1 MFDIMFDI
9 EFNRIKKRYGNIVS
23 FNIGQTCGFSFMNSD
38 FVKDKTVVAVF
49 IRGDL
54 EFAVEM
60 KLIGNE
66 YKCNFP
72 DELCDSAETYKLT
85 VIAFTNDAEA
95 PTDFRSTTAYYGT
108 IEDSGCDGT
117 KFAPKHTESVFER
130 LGEDF
135 TAKLKTSL
143 ETATGESQDGK
154 TWEELTDTVSTLPI
168 ITDEQTQA
176 LGEWDLIKE
185 YFADY
190 AYHYHQLF
198 STGPTGADGN
208 ERTYSLPYIYTP
220 KLQWRNNNI
229 ISPFLVEYGADVS
242 MATTLRGGIFRNKNC
257 LQRLVLTGNA
267 NAKSLYEFVFEA
279 YVLKYIKF
287 ETPSKD
293 MLNED
298 PAYYKRAFLECYALE
313 TIDCELDF
321 TGQTDTTH
329 MFTSCNRLKNLRIKP
344 FTLSTSLDLG
354 TCRSLHHNALHDYDS
369 LISIL
374 NGITY
379 DKETAKNITITFSS
393 EITDFTQE
401 MVRFWNRYVYF
412 CDDGI
417 YYADPSEVPEGYAYL
432 EMPLYDAFMSKGVT
446 IAWKQ

>member
-1 MFDIMFDI
+1 MQRDIQIVVKDRVARAVGQPAI
-9 EFNRIKKRYGNIVS
+9 VCGNCDYTV
-23 FNIGQTCGFSFMNSD
+23 TFSFD
-38 FVKDKTVVAVF
+38 
-49 IRGDL
+49 
-54 EFAVEM
+54 
-60 KLIGNE
+60 
-66 YKCNFP
+66 
-72 DELCDSAETYKLT
+72 DEWS
-85 VIAFTNDAEA
+85 EA
-95 PTDFRSTTAYYGT
+95 
-108 IEDSGCDGT
+108 GT
-117 KFAPKHTESVFER
+117 KTARFKYLTAEGMKHIDKEFTGNVVQVPMLSNIREVEVGVYSTDLATSTGAPVRCEPSVR
-130 LGEDF
+130 CSSGEGEQDIVQ
-135 TAKLKTSL
+135 TIIEATQEACRAEL
-143 ETATGESQDGK
+143 EGSVETVTGESHDGK
-154 TWEELTDTVSTLPI
+154 TWEELNDTVATLST
-168 ITDEQTQA
+168 ITEEQTQA